1 MAKQPKGRK
10 ASKVQGGFDLDD
22 LLEFL
27 GKSTGQMKGSGR
39 ASYGSAANAAATKAV
54 GKLGPKLVREADSWT
69 TGGLGSLGYDLA
81 TGKPMTTGTVASNA
95 GWGAVNFLPMGKLA
109 KLGGPTYKTVRSA
122 TEAAKQLRLLS
133 MLLGGE

>member
-10 ASKVQGGFDLDD
+10 AKKVSGFDLDA

-54 GKLGPKLVREADSWT
+54 GKLGPKLVREADAWT

-81 TGKPMTTGTVASNA
+81 TGKPMTAGTVAGNA
-95 GWGAVNFLPMGKLA
+95 GWGAVNFLPVGKLA

-122 TEAAKQLRLLS
+122 TETAKQLRLLN

>member
-10 ASKVQGGFDLDD
+10 VSKVKSGFDLDD

-27 GKSTGQMKGSGR
+27 GKSTGQIKGSGR

-81 TGKPMTTGTVASNA
+81 TGKPMTAGTVGVNA
-95 GWGAVNFLPMGKLA
+95 GWGALNFLPVGKLA
-109 KLGGPTYKTVRSA
+109 KVGGPAYKTARSA
-122 TEAAKQLRLLS
+122 TEAAKQLR
-133 MLLGGE
+133 MLNMILGGE

>member
-1 MAKQPKGRK
+1 MAKQPKSRK
-10 ASKVQGGFDLDD
+10 ANKVSGFDLDD

-27 GKSTGQMKGSGR
+27 GKSTGQMKGAGR

-54 GKLGPKLVREADSWT
+54 GKLGPKLVREADSFT

-81 TGKPMTTGTVASNA
+81 TGKPMTANTVASNA
-95 GWGAVNFLPMGKLA
+95 GWGAINFLPMGKLA

-122 TEAAKQLRLLS
+122 TEAAKQLRLLN

>member
-1 MAKQPKGRK
+1 MAKNPKGRK
-10 ASKVQGGFDLDD
+10 ASKVQGGFSLDD

-27 GKSTGQMKGSGR
+27 GKSTGQIKAGGK
-39 ASYGSAANAAATKAV
+39 AAYGSAANAAATKAV

-81 TGKPMTTGTVASNA
+81 TGKPMTAGTVSANA
-95 GWGAVNFLPMGKLA
+95 GWGALNFLPVGKLA

-122 TEAAKQLRLLS
+122 TEAAKQLR
-133 MLLGGE
+133 MLNMILGGE

>member
-27 GKSTGQMKGSGR
+27 GKSTGQIKGTGR

-54 GKLGPKLVREADSWT
+54 GKLGPKLVREADSLT

-81 TGKPMTTGTVASNA
+81 TGKPMTAGTVAGNA
-95 GWGAVNFLPMGKLA
+95 GLGVVNFLPVGKLA
-109 KLGGPTYKTVRSA
+109 KVGGPAYKTARSA
-122 TEAAKQLRLLS
+122 TEAAKQLRMLS

>member
-10 ASKVQGGFDLDD
+10 ANKVQGGFNLND

-27 GKSTGQMKGSGR
+27 GKSTGQIKGSGR

-54 GKLGPKLVREADSWT
+54 GKLGPKLVRETDSWT

-81 TGKPMTTGTVASNA
+81 TGKPMTAGTIASNA

-122 TEAAKQLRLLS
+122 TETAKQLRLLN

>member
-1 MAKQPKGRK
+1 MAKKPKGRK
-10 ASKVQGGFDLDD
+10 VNKFKSGFDLDD

-27 GKSTGQMKGSGR
+27 GKSTGQMKGAGR

-54 GKLGPKLVREADSWT
+54 GKLGPKLVREADSFT

-81 TGKPMTTGTVASNA
+81 TRKPMTARTVAGNV
-95 GWGAVNFLPMGKLA
+95 GFGAINFLPMGKLA
-109 KLGGPTYKTVRSA
+109 KVGGPAYKTARSA

>member
-1 MAKQPKGRK
+1 MAKQPKSR

-27 GKSTGQMKGSGR
+27 GKSTGQIKGTGR

-54 GKLGPKLVREADSWT
+54 GKLGPKLVREADSWI

-81 TGKPMTTGTVASNA
+81 TGKPMTAGTVASNA

-122 TEAAKQLRLLS
+122 TNAAKQLRLLN

>member
-1 MAKQPKGRK
+1 MAKKPKGRK

-27 GKSTGQMKGSGR
+27 GKSTGQMKGAGR

-54 GKLGPKLVREADSWT
+54 GKLGPKLVREADSFT
-69 TGGLGSLGYDLA
+69 TGGLGSLGYDLV
-81 TGKPMTTGTVASNA
+81 TGKPMTAGTVAGNV
-95 GWGAVNFLPMGKLA
+95 GLGAVNFLPVGKLA
-109 KLGGPTYKTVRSA
+109 KVGGPAYKTARSA